1 MKKVNM
7 REKKLGRN
15 VGKEREKFLA
25 SNPEPP
31 NLIYFSS
38 IYKCLSILRLSRVMF
53 SSLSGAK

>member
-1 MKKVNM
+1 M